1 MDIAYLAKRLS
12 LDGKKAIVTGA
23 SGGIGAAIAKS
34 LARFGAEVAVLG
46 RNEEKIRETEREIL
60 AFGGKCD
67 TWKFDVS
74 DPEKS
79 EEFFDNYIRKHGA
92 PDIFIANAGTTVF
105 KHTIDTTDEEMEK
118 LIATDLKGIM
128 YGLRRAG
135 KAMKEAGRGN
145 IVVVTSVNAFYP
157 LPSQAL

>member
-79 EEFFDNYIRKHGA
+79 EVFLMITSGSMARRTFSLPMQA
-92 PDIFIANAGTTVF
+92 PRYSSIPSTP
-105 KHTIDTTDEEMEK
+105 
-118 LIATDLKGIM
+118 
-128 YGLRRAG
+128 R
-135 KAMKEAGRGN
+135 MKKWK
-145 IVVVTSVNAFYP
+145 S
-157 LPSQAL
+157 